1 MNYEIKKSGVI
12 TIILLLQNR
21 KQHENENGSA
31 SGTPC
36 PNGKLRDILTEML
49 MIAWLTDFPIVGLN
63 LKTWIRT

>member
-21 KQHENENGSA
+21 KQHENEDGSA
-31 SGTPC
+31 RGTPC
-36 PNGKLRDILTEML
+36 PNGDILTEML
-49 MIAWLTDFPIVGLN
+49 MIALLTDFPVVGLN